1 MIRRHPRAWA
11 CLFVYGAV
19 LLEIA
24 LIEPFSSVT
33 RALILGFVAV
43 AFTTCLGWLIHET
56 SGSRRWGNGR
66 LGEEATH
73 EAVITWR
80 RRSTDWQVVKGLPQL
95 VDGDIGHVLVGPGG
109 VYAIEST
116 WTPDSCELDHGAI
129 VGLPG
134 REPVA
139 QAQESARSIQQLLLD
154 CPEHLDVTV
163 HPVVVVWGPGGLHLD
178 EGWAEVDGTLI
189 CVGSR
194 DAAWLQHIE
203 GTVLD
208 RRSVDR
214 ITDVLANRGRRKGDR
229 KNSRVEP
236 PAQAVAVPCH
246 ATMVQL

>member
-1 MIRRHPRAWA
+1 MRARIQMIRRHPRAWA
-11 CLFVYGAV
+11 CLFVYGAILIEV
-19 LLEIA
+19 A
-24 LIEPFSSVT
+24 LIEPFSSSI
-33 RALILGFVAV
+33 RALILGCLAV
-43 AFTTCLGWLIHET
+43 AFLTCLGWLIHET
-56 SGSRRWGNGR
+56 SGSRRWGNGK
-66 LGEEATH
+66 LGEEATN

-80 RRSTDWQVVKGLPQL
+80 RRSTDWQVVKRLPQL
-95 VDGDIGHVLVGPGG
+95 ADGDVGHVLVGPGG

-116 WTPDSCELDHGAI
+116 WTPDDCELDRGAI
-129 VGLPG
+129 VGMQG

-189 CVGSR
+189 CEGGR
-194 DAAWLQHIE
+194 DAEWLHHIE
-203 GTVLD
+203 GTELD

-229 KNSRVEP
+229 AASRVKP
-236 PAQAVAVPCH
+236 PVQALGA
-246 ATMVQL
+246 